1 MTDAGKNDDSFD
13 RMLLSGSDV
22 PDEEPSELLEISDA
36 LRSYREQSLE
46 WAHVRSATMPAPVPG
61 RLARWLAAPQWALGT
76 VAFCACVVGGALYT
90 HHQAVLV
97 QQAAA
102 VLPAEQT
109 EQALAEDN
117 ELLSSV
123 NAALRGSV
131 APTEREL
138 GLTEEGLN
146 GERAQERQAVQQ
158 RTN

>member
-1 MTDAGKNDDSFD
+1 MADASKKEEHPD
-13 RMLLSGSDV
+13 RVLLSGSDV
-22 PDEEPSELLEISDA
+22 YAEEPADLLEISEA

-46 WAHVRSATMPAPVPG
+46 WAHLRSATMPVPVPG
-61 RLARWLAAPQWALGT
+61 RLALWLAAPQWALGT

-90 HHQAVLV
+90 HHQAALV

-102 VLPAEQT
+102 ALPAQQT

-123 NAALRGSV
+123 NTALRESV
-131 APTEREL
+131 APTEQEL
-138 GLTEEGLN
+138 GLTDEGLD